1 MDFFVTCRLVHR
13 PFERRAGLAVLVSP
27 VSLERENKMMQIPQE
42 KDIVDKLVAWGTAH
56 PLILAMILTSSRTR
70 PDGPVDL
77 LSDYDLILAVSDV
90 RLFAFDDAW
99 ISAYGRPIV
108 RWGDQSEMH
117 DLATYFRGVV
127 YQNYVKIDYSIWPVE
142 LLERIAVQALLPDGL
157 DVGYRVLLD
166 KEQRTAGWK
175 QPSYQAFIPA
185 RPTEA
190 EYQALVEEFWW
201 GTTYVAKSLWRDE
214 LVFAKWMLDQD
225 LKLETMR
232 RMLEW
237 RIELD
242 QNWSVKPGIHGRG
255 LKQLLPPDI
264 WSEFATT
271 YVELH
276 VEETWAA
283 LDRVI
288 ALFRQV
294 ALDVGNALGYTYP
307 QQVDDQVSAYL
318 EAIHEMPSPRH

>member
-1 MDFFVTCRLVHR
+1 MH
-13 PFERRAGLAVLVSP
+13 
-27 VSLERENKMMQIPQE
+27 IPQE
-42 KDIVDKLVAWGTAH
+42 KEVVDGLVAWGTAH
-56 PLILAMILTSSRTR
+56 PLIRAMVLTSSRTR

-90 RLFAFDDAW
+90 GPFASGDAW
-99 ISAYGRPIV
+99 IAEYGRPMV
-108 RWGDQSEMH
+108 RWGDQGEMR
-117 DLATYFRGVV
+117 DLATYFRSAI

-142 LLERIAVQALLPDGL
+142 LLSRIAASTSLPDQL

-166 KEQRTAGWK
+166 KDQRTAGWK
-175 QPSYQAFIPA
+175 PPSYQAHIPA

-201 GTTYVAKSLWRDE
+201 VTTYVAKSLWRDE
-214 LVFAKWMLDQD
+214 LVFAKWVLDQD
-225 LKLETMR
+225 LKLEAMR

-237 RIELD
+237 RIEINW
-242 QNWSVKPGIHGRG
+242 NWSVKPGVYGRG

-264 WSEFATT
+264 WGEFAGT
-271 YVELH
+271 YVSLD
-276 VEETWAA
+276 VQETWAA

-288 ALFRQV
+288 TLFRQV
-294 ALDVGNALGYTYP
+294 ASEVGNALGYPYP

-318 EAIHEMPSPRH
+318 AAIREMPPRH